1 MRLRAGDWVEVR
13 SKEEILRTL
22 DKQGQLEHVPFMP
35 QMFTYCGQRFKVYKS
50 AHKTC
55 DTVNPIRSLRVADAV
70 HLELRCDGEAYG
82 GCQAGCLIFWKTA
95 WLKPVEGNSLSD
107 SPNPDMTGRRHVGD
121 GNGYCTEE
129 DVWNGTSREAMDAGV
144 AIKYQCQAT
153 QVPHYGEVLPWW
165 DVRQYLEDYRSGNVG
180 LTKMLRGGLF
190 ATYASFVQAGIGLGP
205 FLSWVYDFVQ
215 RLCGGIPWPRRSGTI
230 PAGRPT
236 PSQVLNLQ
244 PGELVRVKSYKK
256 ILATL
261 DTDARNRGLMW
272 DRDMVPFC
280 DGMYR
285 VKTRLS
291 RFVDEKSGM
300 LISMK
305 TPAVILED
313 VWCQARYSD
322 CRMYCPRSIYSWWR
336 EIWLERIPD
345 HSASARSNEASEC
358 RFGNEREKGKGQQ
371 VGRSSSTS
379 RWW

>member
-22 DKQGQLEHVPFMP
+22 DKRGELQHVPFMP
-35 QMFTYCGQRFKVYKS
+35 QMFKYCGQRFKVYKS

-55 DTVNPIRSLRVADAV
+55 DTVNPIRSLRVTDAV
-70 HLELRCDGEAYG
+70 HLDVRCDGEAYG

-95 WLKPVEGNSLSD
+95 WLKPVEENSPSA
-107 SPNPDMTGRRHVGD
+107 SRNPDTGGRRHVRHD
-121 GNGYCTEE
+121 NGSCTEE
-129 DVWNGTSREAMDAGV
+129 DVWKGTRKEATDGSV
-144 AIKYQCQAT
+144 EIKYQCQAT

-165 DVRQYLEDYRSGNVG
+165 DVRQYVEDYRSGNVS
-180 LTKMLRGGLF
+180 LTQMLRGGLF
-190 ATYASFVQAGIGLGP
+190 AAYASLVQAGIGLGP
-205 FLSWVYDFVQ
+205 LLSWVYDLVQ
-215 RLCGGIPWPRRSGTI
+215 RLRGGIPWPRRSGKI
-230 PAGRPT
+230 PAGQPT
-236 PSQVLNLQ
+236 PTRVLDLQ
-244 PGELVRVKSYKK
+244 PGELVRVKSYKE

-280 DGMYR
+280 DGIYR

-313 VWCQARYSD
+313 VWCRARYSD

-345 HSASARSNEASEC
+345 HSGGARPNEEVGCKSG
-358 RFGNEREKGKGQQ
+358 REREKING
-371 VGRSSSTS
+371 
-379 RWW
+379 

>member
-1 MRLRAGDWVEVR
+1 MRLRVGDWVEVR
-13 SKEEILRTL
+13 SKEEILLTL

-35 QMFTYCGQRFKVYKS
+35 QMFRYCGQRFKVYKS

-55 DTVNPIRSLRVADAV
+55 DTVNPIRSLRVTDAI

-95 WLKPVEGNSLSD
+95 WVKPIEEPPSSTL
-107 SPNPDMTGRRHVGD
+107 PNPEGGSQPQLDYD
-121 GNGYCTEE
+121 NGYCTEE
-129 DVWNGTSREAMDAGV
+129 DVWKGTQKDSMGTGD

-153 QVPHYGEVLPWW
+153 QVPHYGDMLPWW
-165 DVRQYLEDYRSGNVG
+165 NVSQYVEDYRSGNVG
-180 LTKMLRGGLF
+180 LMQMLRGGLF
-190 ATYASFVQAGIGLGP
+190 ATYASLVQAGIGLGP
-205 FLSWVYDFVQ
+205 LLSWVYDGVQ
-215 RLCGGIPWPRRSGTI
+215 RLWGGIPWPRRSGII

-244 PGELVRVKSYKK
+244 PGELVRVKSYKD

-280 DGMYR
+280 DGMYQ

-291 RFVDEKSGM
+291 KFVDEKSGK

-305 TPAVILED
+305 TPAVILEN
-313 VWCQARYSD
+313 VWCGSRYSD

-336 EIWLERIPD
+336 EIWLERIPESSAEA
-345 HSASARSNEASEC
+345 HSTATSSCTSSQESN
-358 RFGNEREKGKGQQ
+358 GH
-371 VGRSSSTS
+371 S
-379 RWW
+379 R